1 MRNIFLNRNFAL
13 LATGMT
19 VSRIGSWIDFIGLN
33 LYVYNTF
40 GSGKILGT
48 FLMSRM
54 LPSIIFGPLGGYI
67 SDHYS
72 RRKIMIICDTV
83 RAFLV
88 MGFIFTKDL
97 FTFFAIGIMLSA
109 LDKIYTAANNAFLPD
124 IVKKEEIME
133 ANSIIKMAASTVTI
147 LGAMAGG
154 IIVSSLNF
162 SWIFIIDSLTFIF
175 SIICV
180 ILISNVKEIEKKD
193 KKRENPW
200 EEFRD
205 TLIFLRTEGAILFL
219 IIIKLIDALGSGA
232 YNTGIPLF
240 SKVLG
245 ISRGGAYGWLIAAW
259 SAGEFAGSLL
269 TKYISKRFNIGPEK
283 FFSLSV
289 LLMALGMGCTFHF
302 KNLYYAMISIFMGG
316 FGDGLSN
323 VVFFTVLMKDTP
335 DNMRGKII
343 GTVASLIVSTVAL
356 GMAISGFFMD
366 KNFNLL
372 ITDVSTGFIL
382 ISVLLGLVFFIVRRK
397 S

>member
-1 MRNIFLNRNFAL
+1 
-13 LATGMT
+13 MT

-48 FLMSRM
+48 FLMARM
-54 LPSIIFGPLGGYI
+54 LPSILFGPLGGYI

-72 RRKIMIICDTV
+72 RRNIMIICDTV

-88 MGFIFTKDL
+88 IGFIFTKDI

-109 LDKIYTAANNAFLPD
+109 IDKIYTAANNAFLPD
-124 IVKKEEIME
+124 IVEKEELME
-133 ANSIIKMAASTVTI
+133 ANSIIKMTGSTVTI

-162 SWIFIIDSLTFIF
+162 SWIFIIDSMTFVF

-180 ILISNVKEIEKKD
+180 ILISNFKEIEKRD
-193 KKRENPW
+193 KKTETPW
-200 EEFRD
+200 KEFRD
-205 TLIFLRTEGAILFL
+205 TLVFLKNHGSILFI

-232 YNTGIPLF
+232 YNTALPLC

-259 SAGEFAGSLL
+259 SAGEFTGSLL
-269 TKYISKRFNIGPEK
+269 TKYISKKFNIAPEK
-283 FFSLSV
+283 FFSISIII
-289 LLMALGMGCTFHF
+289 MALGMGCTFHF
-302 KNLYYAMISIFMGG
+302 KSLYPAMASIFIGG

-343 GTVASLIVSTVAL
+343 GTVASLIVSTVAA

-366 KNFNLL
+366 KNFNVL

-382 ISVLLGLVFFIVRRK
+382 VSVLLGLIFFVVK
-397 S
+397 SER